1 MNFRSAG
8 VLLGLTALL
17 CLPMGLAAAQ
27 EAGSTV
33 PKTAAPKGPAATGS
47 VDAPQDAMKPAQDL
61 SDAPETGTGAD
72 AAQAPEELN
81 SGADEGAGWD
91 AAVIAAPGPTPL
103 IGDQQDAAV
112 ERVNAYFNG
121 ITSLQGNFEQVDSNN
136 KRATGRFYVLRPGK
150 LRFDYAAPSTLRIVS
165 DGHFL
170 AIEDSSLKTIEKYP
184 LDSTPFRLLLGAG
197 VDLARDARILGA
209 EGDESSLAVTLEDK
223 NGKAAGHIK
232 LYFETEP
239 ELTLKQWVIVD
250 AQGLSTSVTIND
262 VAPGRKVAADFFTAT
277 ESFQP
282 FR

>member
-17 CLPMGLAAAQ
+17 CLPMELAAAQ

-33 PKTAAPKGPAATGS
+33 PKTAAPKATGS
-47 VDAPQDAMKPAQDL
+47 VDAPQDALKPAQDL

-81 SGADEGAGWD
+81 SGSDEGAGWD
-91 AAVIAAPGPTPL
+91 AAVVAAPGPTPL

-184 LDSTPFRLLLGAG
+184 LELDTVPAA
-197 VDLARDARILGA
+197 ARRR
-209 EGDESSLAVTLEDK
+209 S
-223 NGKAAGHIK
+223 
-232 LYFETEP
+232 
-239 ELTLKQWVIVD
+239 
-250 AQGLSTSVTIND
+250 
-262 VAPGRKVAADFFTAT
+262 
-277 ESFQP
+277 
-282 FR
+282 